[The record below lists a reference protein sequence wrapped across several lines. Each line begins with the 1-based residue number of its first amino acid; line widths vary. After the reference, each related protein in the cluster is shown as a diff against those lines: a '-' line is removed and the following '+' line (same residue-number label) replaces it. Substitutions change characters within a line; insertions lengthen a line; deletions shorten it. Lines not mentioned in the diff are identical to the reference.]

1 MKGEGKH
8 FKDTTLNLEHGNL
21 LISILVE
28 DLLLDI
34 KKQPEVVR
42 VGRRGS
48 F

>member
-8 FKDTTLNLEHGNL
+8 FKDKTLNLEHGNL
-21 LISILVE
+21 LISISVE
-28 DLLLDI
+28 DLLDI

-42 VGRRGS
+42 MGRRGS